1 MDCRDAPGN
10 DRMTL
15 MQMNP
20 FDIVIIVVA
29 IIAIVTGFNS
39 GLLRSLATI
48 FGYLCAAP
56 VAVMATPPLAQLL
69 GTQFH
74 VPPAQL
80 WVEFFAVFLVAGLML
95 SALCRAA
102 VSELVG
108 SEIGVVDRMAGA
120 MLGAVR
126 IVLLAVLMVL
136 IFDRIIPAGREP
148 AFLKGSKLQP
158 ILLEAGRQGLKT
170 LPPDVE
176 DYIDRLK
183 REHGI

>member
-1 MDCRDAPGN
+1 MSRFLDA
-10 DRMTL
+10 
-15 MQMNP
+15 
-20 FDIVIIVVA
+20 
-29 IIAIVTGFNS
+29 
-39 GLLRSLATI
+39 
-48 FGYLCAAP
+48 
-56 VAVMATPPLAQLL
+56 
-69 GTQFH
+69 QFH
-74 VPPAQL
+74 VPPAKL
-80 WVEFFAVFLVAGLML
+80 WIEFAAVFLLAGMIL
-95 SALCRAA
+95 SALYRYA
-102 VSELVG
+102 VSELAG

-126 IVLLAVLMVL
+126 ILLLAVLMVL
-136 IFDRIIPAGREP
+136 IFDRIIPADREP

>member
-1 MDCRDAPGN
+1 ME
-10 DRMTL
+10 
-15 MQMNP
+15 NP
-20 FDIVIIVVA
+20 FDAAVIVVA
-29 IIAIVTGFNS
+29 IVAVVLGFNS

-56 VAVMATPPLAQLL
+56 VAVMVTPPLARLL
-69 GTQFH
+69 DTQFH
-74 VPPAQL
+74 LPPAQL
-80 WVEFFAVFLVAGLML
+80 WMVFFLVFVAAGMVL

-102 VSELVG
+102 VSELAG
-108 SEIGVVDRMAGA
+108 REIGIVDRMGGA
-120 MLGAVR
+120 ILGVMR

-170 LPPDVE
+170 LPPDVA
-176 DYIDRLK
+176 DYIDGLK